1 MGRDRPLGG
10 LERAVLDRLWTSGPT
25 DVKTLHR
32 SLGRER
38 GLAPTTIQSTLERLH
53 RKGLLERTKRGRAFV
68 YRPRLT
74 RREWVARAL
83 AGAIDALPGADPRLL
98 LAAFVDLA
106 ERAGAAQLEELE
118 RLVRQRRSE
127 GRSRSGGEPR

>member
-1 MGRDRPLGG
+1 VGG
-10 LERAVLDRLWTSGPT
+10 PGA
-25 DVKTLHR
+25 
-32 SLGRER
+32 
-38 GLAPTTIQSTLERLH
+38 
-53 RKGLLERTKRGRAFV
+53 
-68 YRPRLT
+68 
-74 RREWVARAL
+74 RR
-83 AGAIDALPGADPRLL
+83 IDALPGADADARLL